1 MLVPAL
7 LLAMT
12 LQEDTPATPPPPPF
26 TTEDLHAAA
35 RVVGTPFTDA
45 EVEQMLNG
53 TADNLKRFE
62 RMRARPL
69 DNAVPPALL
78 FEPWALLGRAP
89 APDTAAAATSQ
100 ARALALDDRALALDV
115 SVARPTDLEELA
127 FAEIPA
133 LASLIRTRKVSCV
146 ELTEMYLA
154 RLARLDATL
163 GCVIAL
169 LPERALAQ
177 ARALD
182 AELAAG
188 KYRGPLHGIPWGAKD
203 LLSVRGAR
211 TTWGAKPYAEQVLDL
226 DAAVVERLDAAGAVL
241 IAKLSLGALAWGDV
255 WFGGTTRNP
264 WKPEQGSSGS
274 SAGPA
279 AATAAGGV
287 AFAIGSE
294 TWGSIVTPSARCG
307 NSSLRPTFGRVSRHG
322 AMALAWSLDKLGPMA
337 RSLADAGLVFDAVQG
352 ADARDFAT
360 LRGARALRA
369 DEPVKRVGILA
380 EAAERG
386 GSYRA
391 FLDEIAALGVELVPI
406 ELPDYPVNE
415 MMLLLN
421 CEAACAF
428 DELTRSG
435 RDDELVRQVEW
446 AWPNVFRQAQ
456 LVPAV
461 EYLRANRLRT
471 LLAREFDAALAGV
484 DAIAH
489 PTTGND
495 LVTITNLT
503 GHPMVV
509 APFAFRDDGTP
520 RSVCFTGHL
529 DEDER
534 LVRFAAGWQ
543 RSTAYHLRHP
553 AEPTAT
559 AATPES
565 DDQDD

>member
-1 MLVPAL
+1 MLAPVL

-12 LQEDTPATPPPPPF
+12 LQEDAPEKPPPPPF

-69 DNAVPPALL
+69 DNAVPPAVA
-78 FEPWALLGRAP
+78 FEPWAVLGRAP
-89 APDTAAAATSQ
+89 APDTAAAATSL
-100 ARALALDDRALALDV
+100 AREFALDG
-115 SVARPTDLEELA
+115 SVARPADLEELA

-154 RLARLDATL
+154 RLARLDAAL
-163 GCVIAL
+163 SCVIAL
-169 LPERALAQ
+169 MPERALAQ
-177 ARALD
+177 APALD

-188 KYRGPLHGIPWGAKD
+188 KFRGPLHGIPWGAKD
-203 LLSVRGAR
+203 LLSVRCAR

-226 DAAVVERLDAAGAVL
+226 DAAVVEKLDEAGAVL

-255 WFGGTTRNP
+255 WFGGKTKNP
-264 WKPEQGSSGS
+264 WKLEQGSSGS

-279 AATAAGGV
+279 AATAAGCV

-380 EAAERG
+380 EAVERG

-489 PTTGND
+489 PTDGND

-534 LVRFAAGWQ
+534 LVRFAARWQ
-543 RSTAYHLRHP
+543 ATTDYHRRHP
-553 AEPTAT
+553 AEPPAT
-559 AATPES
+559 DATPES
-565 DDQDD
+565 GGSDD